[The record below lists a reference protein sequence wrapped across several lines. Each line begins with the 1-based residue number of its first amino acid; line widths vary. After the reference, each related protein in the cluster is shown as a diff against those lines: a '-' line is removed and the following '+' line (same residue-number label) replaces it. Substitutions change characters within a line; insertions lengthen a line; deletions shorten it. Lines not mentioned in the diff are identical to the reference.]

1 MLAPGWAGAP
11 IPSCVYTHVMARK
24 KKVTAVKKNLRKRG
38 HHCLWSES
46 SMAAAIDAVRN
57 KQMSQRAACKAF
69 EVPRCTLQMRL
80 LGKTELRAK
89 PGRPSALSAEQEEKL
104 VDYTRNQASMG
115 IGFGRFFC
123 LDVCTA

>member
-1 MLAPGWAGAP
+1 
-11 IPSCVYTHVMARK
+11 
-24 KKVTAVKKNLRKRG
+24 
-38 HHCLWSES
+38 
-46 SMAAAIDAVRN
+46 MAAAIDAVRN

-115 IGFGRFFC
+115 IGFGRFFVWMC
-123 LDVCTA
+123 ALHDRELHGDGDHGIPAVTAVNPR